1 MTEIAPPMPP
11 GVINAEALH
20 QLLMLEEKLR
30 GHPHMAAT
38 KAIVDR
44 QLKAAEAAH
53 AQAEA
58 KFQAQVKAKEI
69 ADAEAKA
76 QVAAKEQA
84 YDAEKARREAIGANF
99 VPPPLNPPPP
109 MPQAH
114 REVVDGLPGP
124 AERKP

>member
-1 MTEIAPPMPP
+1 MTEIAPP
-11 GVINAEALH
+11 GVMNDD
-20 QLLMLEEKLR
+20 LLYKLLVLEEKLR
-30 GHPHMAAT
+30 GHPHMAAS

-44 QLKAAEAAH
+44 QLKLAEAAH

-58 KFQAQVKAKEI
+58 KYVAWAKAKEL

-84 YDAEKARREAIGANF
+84 YDAQKARREAIEGNF